1 MAAELTAQAKSKG
14 STSVNWREGLTI
26 IDADGHVGSTAET
39 WDRYLEKPFR
49 EFGPRIVKDN
59 RGSERWMVEGILY
72 PKPEGIA
79 SGQPEGI
86 RGSMLHPG
94 VSDPVARLKDMDSEG
109 IDLAVVFGNL
119 PELTLA
125 AVRNKALAA
134 AMARAYNNWV
144 VDYCKADPRR
154 LKAVAVLPL
163 QDVEASVVELRR
175 AAQELGLVA
184 AMLATNVYGKDLD
197 HPDFLP
203 VFAEAERLGV
213 PLAVHGAPSTGSFA
227 GAERFENYFY
237 THSVAHPFEQMISS
251 MCIICGGILERFP
264 RLRVAFLESGV
275 GWVPYWLDRLD
286 EHYEHRAALVPN
298 IKRRPSEYVDSGRV
312 WFFCEPEDPT
322 LPYVAERYPDAI
334 VFTSDYPHWDAKF
347 PGAVSSLADRSD
359 LSVELKQKI
368 LSKNAARFYGFKDI

>member
-1 MAAELTAQAKSKG
+1 MAD
-14 STSVNWREGLTI
+14 TSVIARPDSARRASWREGLTI
-26 IDADGHVGSTAET
+26 IDADGHVGSTPET
-39 WDRYLEKPFR
+39 WERYLEKPFR
-49 EFGPRIVKDN
+49 DFGPRIVKDN

-109 IDLAVVFGNL
+109 IDIAVVFGNL

-125 AVRNKALAA
+125 AVHNKALAA

-144 VDYCKADPRR
+144 ADYCKANARR

-163 QDVEASVVELRR
+163 QDVDASVVELRR
-175 AAQELGLVA
+175 ATQELGLVA
-184 AMLATNVYGKDLD
+184 AMLATNVRGKDLD
-197 HPDFLP
+197 HPDYLP

-227 GAERFENYFY
+227 GADRFENYFF
-237 THSVAHPFEQMISS
+237 THAVAHPFEQMISS

-264 RLRVAFLESGV
+264 KLRVAFLESGI
-275 GWVPYWLDRLD
+275 GWVPYWLERLD
-286 EHYEHRAALVPN
+286 EHHEHRAALVPN
-298 IKRRPSEYVDSGRV
+298 IKRRPSEYVESGRV
-312 WFFCEPEDPT
+312 WFFCEPEEAM
-322 LPYVAERYPDAI
+322 LPYVAGLYPNAI
-334 VFTSDYPHWDAKF
+334 CFTSDYPHWDAKF
-347 PGAVSSLADRSD
+347 PGAVSSLADRED
-359 LSVELKQKI
+359 LSVELKRKI
-368 LSKNAARFYGFKDI
+368 LSENAARFYRL